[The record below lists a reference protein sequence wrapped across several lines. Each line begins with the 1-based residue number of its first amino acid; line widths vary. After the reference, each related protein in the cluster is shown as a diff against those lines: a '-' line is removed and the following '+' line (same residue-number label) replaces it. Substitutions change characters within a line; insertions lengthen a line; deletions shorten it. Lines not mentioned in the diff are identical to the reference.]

1 MARTS
6 GDDTSVSGEEWGGER
21 AVGGL
26 LGRRVVQVAGGAD
39 AQDEQTRDAR
49 LEKAVAVMKPS

>member
-1 MARTS
+1 
-6 GDDTSVSGEEWGGER
+6 
-21 AVGGL
+21 